1 MSPEQAADHMLRH
14 METARF
20 QYSFPHLFSWVFRG
34 SRFLPDWLYFKIFGK
49 N

>member
-20 QYSFPHLFSWVFRG
+20 QYSFPRLFSWVFRG